1 MLPVLPARPPHHSS
15 RDVSKITEFRRMLI
29 NMYAF
34 QENRLKGTTYAGS
47 FLATAL
53 ACPSY
58 ERTDL
63 FNDENAIRSI
73 PSTRDRV

>member
-1 MLPVLPARPPHHSS
+1 
-15 RDVSKITEFRRMLI
+15 MLI
-29 NMYAF
+29 DMYAF